1 MNTAWAVCIPRGEE
15 RQLAALRGFAGLEV
29 AECGDAIWLLA
40 GCAASG
46 FHQLINSQGD
56 GGELL
61 DRALCTLPGARYRV
75 LADGQLVPEGQ
86 RVPRGR
92 LPSGEWTPL
101 ARWLQV
107 KLPAAALPGRIEQRV
122 ALRVVRTA
130 DEQRPSAL
138 VTALDRWIEYCLSAP
153 EVRLR
158 PLAFAVSSDRR
169 VFVTGSPLPSLPGE
183 RYVVSDGVAVPCGY
197 ALQPRIGGTLLR
209 RLLQLEQ
216 GDLALFA
223 ADGSFERIA
232 HDDLVAASRGA
243 ARATAEALGVL
254 GGGP

>member
-56 GGELL
+56 GELL
-61 DRALCTLPGARYRV
+61 DRALRALPGARYRV

-101 ARWLQV
+101 VRWLQV

-122 ALRVVRTA
+122 ALRLVRTA

-158 PLAFAVSSDRR
+158 PLAFAVSGDRR
-169 VFVTGSPLPSLPGE
+169 AFVTGSPLPSLPGE

-243 ARATAEALGVL
+243 ARATAAAFGVL
-254 GGGP
+254 GGGR